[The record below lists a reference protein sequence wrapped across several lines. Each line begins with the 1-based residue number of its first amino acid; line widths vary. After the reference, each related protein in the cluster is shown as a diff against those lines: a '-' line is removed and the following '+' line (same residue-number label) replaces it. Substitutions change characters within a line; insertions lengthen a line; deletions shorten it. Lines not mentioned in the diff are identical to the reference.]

1 MPTTSATRIA
11 NGCPL
16 PGKTYI
22 TRSGDTW
29 DGIALRA
36 LGSEF
41 YMHFMMDANPEH
53 VWVARFDA
61 GVELEVP
68 ELPAPAPSTK
78 LPPWR
83 LT

>member
-1 MPTTSATRIA
+1 
-11 NGCPL
+11 L
-16 PGKTYI
+16 PGSYK

-41 YMHFMMDANPEH
+41 YMHLMMDANPSQI
-53 VWVARFDA
+53 WTARFDA
-61 GVELEVP
+61 GVELVVP
-68 ELPAPAPSTK
+68 DLPAPAPSTN

-83 LT
+83 LP